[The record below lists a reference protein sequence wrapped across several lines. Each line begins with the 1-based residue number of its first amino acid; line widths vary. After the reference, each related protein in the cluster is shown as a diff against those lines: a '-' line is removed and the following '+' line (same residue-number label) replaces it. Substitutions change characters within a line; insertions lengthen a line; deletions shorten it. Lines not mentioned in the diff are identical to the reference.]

1 MGTKRKDEVRTVLD
15 AYFRDTQDSGRWTTQ
30 DIIDNLRDTVSLT
43 KEEVNEYMREAG
55 YSLVRDDDRLVWT
68 ME

>member
-1 MGTKRKDEVRTVLD
+1 MLN
-15 AYFRDTQDSGRWTTQ
+15 AYFSDTQDSGRWTTQ